1 MKPAR
6 FPLQERYSY
15 FVKFRQDGA
24 YYGMYVWALNEDEAK
39 SQVNY
44 HRGDVKIVQITQDQ
58 YRGRTFV
65 EEMEE

>member
-24 YYGMYVWALNEDEAK
+24 LYVWALDEDEAK
-39 SQVNY
+39 SQVKY
-44 HRGDVKIVQITQDQ
+44 HRGDVEFVQITQ
-58 YRGRTFV
+58 
-65 EEMEE
+65 EHPE